1 MQPDVYTHEGKS
13 FPRVLPSWYNQVC
26 GNTLTGRLPGE
37 GPGMG
42 IFLCNYYGQ
51 PTAVRNFGNRVNDNL
66 IADYGVGLSLACQH
80 GTVIRGN
87 SIFLATDPVVQG
99 ENLVDCVI
107 EQNNSP
113 LTPP

>member
-1 MQPDVYTHEGKS
+1 
-13 FPRVLPSWYNQVC
+13 
-26 GNTLTGRLPGE
+26 
-37 GPGMG
+37 MG
-42 IFLCNYYGQ
+42 IFLGNYYGQ
-51 PTAVRNFGNRVNDNL
+51 PAAVRNFGNRVNDNL